1 MPSVTPTMAARKNP
15 AEQAQHGVEHVM
27 RQDAP
32 DGQVDEGLG
41 DRDQRGEQLRREH
54 AGPRHDLPQAEHH
67 DEGKHIPRDHPPAR
81 VLGRARRPRREN
93 AGLGGEVDHAAE

>member
-1 MPSVTPTMAARKNP
+1 MPSVTPDDRGEEKSR
-15 AEQAQHGVEHVM
+15 EQAEHGLEHVM

-54 AGPRHDLPQAEHH
+54 PGLRHDLPQANTTTK
-67 DEGKHIPRDHPPAR
+67 GNAFRAIKRQRASSGAR
-81 VLGRARRPRREN
+81 AARARECPTRW
-93 AGLGGEVDHAAE
+93 